1 VLASACSSPKGADLL
16 NAAIKAAVIAAV
28 VILLARF
35 MNGRFD
41 ENERRW
47 EANDRRWEANDG
59 RLGRIEAKLEAHDT
73 RFDALDGRMES
84 FERSLDAVRSDL
96 TRVALA
102 VEAGPSAEAGAG
114 P

>member
-1 VLASACSSPKGADLL
+1 MDLL
-16 NAAIKAAVIAAV
+16 DAAINAAVIAAV
-28 VILLARF
+28 GILLARF
-35 MNGRFD
+35 VKGRFD
-41 ENERRW
+41 ENDRRWEANERRW
-47 EANDRRWEANDG
+47 EANERRWESSDG

-73 RFDALDGRMES
+73 RFDGLDGRMES

-102 VEAGPSAEAGAG
+102 VGAGPPAEAGAG